1 MLDANSVKKIQRAL
15 DAKEEDIL
23 LHQVKVR
30 RLLRA
35 DHASSEAVEFQ
46 DYLRD
51 SEEQIDAILESIL
64 TEKVRPEQYRQAAK
78 DLCKRCLELHAQVR
92 DMAATLAPDLAD
104 HRHVEVTDKKDVVRN
119 VTFLVGI
126 PAMLSTA
133 AKNTGGAGH
142 VSPVQAFV
150 SGLGLSAAV
159 LARARIAQ
167 SFRAAGRAFCE
178 LPDRIENSFA
188 LYYAK
193 QEIMDAAKAIRR
205 LVEPGCDGSI
215 SGLPK
220 MASHAFGQTRKSSAP
235 RAP

>member
-1 MLDANSVKKIQRAL
+1 MFDANSIKKIQRAL
-15 DAKEEDIL
+15 DAKEEDLL

-30 RLLRA
+30 RLLRT

-64 TEKVRPEQYRQAAK
+64 TEKDRPEHYRQAAK
-78 DLCKRCLELHAQVR
+78 DLCKRCLDLHAQVR

-104 HRHVEVTDKKDVVRN
+104 HRHVEVKEKKDVVRN
-119 VTFLVGI
+119 VTFFVGI

-133 AKNTGGAGH
+133 AKNTGSAGH

-150 SGLGLSAAV
+150 SGLGLSVAV
-159 LARARIAQ
+159 LARARIIQ
-167 SFRAAGRAFCE
+167 GFRAAGRTFCE
-178 LPDRIENSFA
+178 LPDRIGNSFE

-193 QEIMDAAKAIRR
+193 QEIMDATKAIAR
-205 LVEPGCDGSI
+205 LVEPGCGGSI

-220 MASHAFGQTRKSSAP
+220 MASRAFGQTRKPQGPFAP
-235 RAP
+235 

>member
-1 MLDANSVKKIQRAL
+1 MLDANSIKKIQHAL
-15 DAKEEDIL
+15 DAKEEDLL

-64 TEKVRPEQYRQAAK
+64 TEKDRPEHYRHAAK
-78 DLCKRCLELHAQVR
+78 DLCKRCLDLHAQVR

-104 HRHVEVTDKKDVVRN
+104 HRHVEVKEKKDVVRN

-133 AKNTGGAGH
+133 AKNTGSAGH

-150 SGLGLSAAV
+150 SGLGLSVAV

-167 SFRAAGRAFCE
+167 SFRAAGRALLE
-178 LPDRIENSFA
+178 LPDRIGNSFE

-193 QEIMDAAKAIRR
+193 QEIMDATKAITR
-205 LVEPGCDGSI
+205 LVEPGCGGSI

-220 MASHAFGQTRKSSAP
+220 MASRAFGQTRKPQGPFAP
-235 RAP
+235 